1 MTSREGSHE
10 RKRASALMLAA
21 QDAQAGLDPMA
32 YVQAVFNFELNQ
44 VDSHIYAD
52 VARLISNAME
62 EGASASTRLSVGQAF
77 WARAR
82 EAASPLLTR
91 VGLDSWFGV
100 GEASGIDE
108 LSEANHPVRFLESS
122 ADLRLSDPG
131 LPPDPTARILDFDP
145 APVTS
150 EADLSPVGS
159 GSAAPD
165 PSSRAPAP
173 QIESASRLNPTLD
186 GDGAHWAAPTD
197 LPEGPEATPWVDERD
212 RVPVAT
218 ASGTGGPV

>member
-1 MTSREGSHE
+1 MFSSCRKTTSHRVC
-10 RKRASALMLAA
+10 L
-21 QDAQAGLDPMA
+21 
-32 YVQAVFNFELNQ
+32 Q
-44 VDSHIYAD
+44 VDICGVCRDQNRPENRGLGPGRGGCRQSRVCRHPPQ
-52 VARLISNAME
+52 
-62 EGASASTRLSVGQAF
+62 TKAF